1 MFYAIMTYKLSFI
14 IWIKY
19 DPFYNW
25 LLQNAEDKDFDT
37 TIQGPWMKKW
47 DLVNHNTHTAKMDDD
62 VKSTWHA
69 QQVKA

>member
-1 MFYAIMTYKLSFI
+1 MIF
-14 IWIKY
+14 IKY

-25 LLQNAEDKDFDT
+25 LLQNAEEKDFDT

-47 DLVNHNTHTAKMDDD
+47 DLVNHNTHTAKMEDD

>member
-1 MFYAIMTYKLSFI
+1 MTYNLSI
-14 IWIKY
+14 IIAKYIY
-19 DPFYNW
+19 DPFCN
-25 LLQNAEDKDFDT
+25 LQNAEDKDFDT

-47 DLVNHNTHTAKMDDD
+47 ELVNHNTHTAKMEDD